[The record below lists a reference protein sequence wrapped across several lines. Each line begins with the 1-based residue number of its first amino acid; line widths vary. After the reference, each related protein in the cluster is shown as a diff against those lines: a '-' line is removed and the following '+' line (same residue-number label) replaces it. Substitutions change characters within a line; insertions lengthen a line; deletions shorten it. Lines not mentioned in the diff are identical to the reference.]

1 MKMKCVEADKR
12 KHFIGTIPFV
22 GTVQFVCGIIH
33 KDICLFSLKS
43 HRGFPNIGYSDL

>member
-1 MKMKCVEADKR
+1 MFFSSTFIWLLKFDTMKMKCVEADKR

-33 KDICLFSLKS
+33 KDI
-43 HRGFPNIGYSDL
+43 